1 VCVTTPLQQ
10 QTYDTISELQL
21 KSVVYQSYDSSRKT
35 RKSMYVA
42 TEHSSFQHTIRMQ
55 NYNTQT
61 TNFPFLSSSSPFHSP
76 SPSKVN
82 TSNVITFTN
91 IINLMTT
98 NVIVIHKKL

>member
-1 VCVTTPLQQ
+1 MCVAAEQ
-10 QTYDTISELQL
+10 
-21 KSVVYQSYDSSRKT
+21 
-35 RKSMYVA
+35 
-42 TEHSSFQHTIRMQ
+42 SSFQHTIKVQ

-61 TNFPFLSSSSPFHSP
+61 TNFPFLSNSSPFHSP

-91 IINLMTT
+91 IINPMTT